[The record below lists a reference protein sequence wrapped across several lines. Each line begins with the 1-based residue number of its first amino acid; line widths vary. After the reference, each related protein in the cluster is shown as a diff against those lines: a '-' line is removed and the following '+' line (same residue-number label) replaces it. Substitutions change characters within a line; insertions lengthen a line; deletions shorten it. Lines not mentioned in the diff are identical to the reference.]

1 VTYDRAVLKIVLFD
15 LDGTLVE
22 ERSAAAAAVVEWAA
36 EYGVTGPDVATR
48 WAAVSEK
55 HYRRFQRRELT
66 FPEQRRR
73 RVREFLAV
81 DVSDAEA
88 DAMFEGYVWRYEAGW
103 TVYADAVPGLRA
115 VREAGLRAVV
125 LTNGNGDHQRS
136 KLDRLALTDEIDEL
150 IAGDTLP
157 VGKPDPRAFA
167 HALERLGA
175 DKHDVVMV
183 GNSLEND
190 IRGAQAVGIDA
201 VLVDRDDAQPDADVP
216 RVRELT
222 QLLDVLRR
230 SARRLS

>member
-1 VTYDRAVLKIVLFD
+1 MLKTVLFD

-22 ERSAAAAAVVEWAA
+22 ERAAAAAAVVEWAA
-36 EYGVTGPDVATR
+36 EYGVTGPDVVTR

-81 DVSDAEA
+81 DASDAEA

-115 VREAGLRAVV
+115 VRADGLRAVV
-125 LTNGNGDHQRS
+125 LTNGNGDHQRM
-136 KLDRLALTDEIDEL
+136 KLDRLGLTDEIDEL
-150 IAGDTLP
+150 ISGDTLP

-167 HALERLGA
+167 HALERLA
-175 DKHDVVMV
+175 AEPHDVVMV
-183 GNSLEND
+183 GDSLEND
-190 IRGAQAVGIDA
+190 IRGAQSVGIPA
-201 VLVDRDDAQPDADVP
+201 VLVDRHDAQPGADVP

-222 QLLDVLRR
+222 QVLDVVRR
-230 SARRLS
+230 

>member
-1 VTYDRAVLKIVLFD
+1 MTYDRAVLKIVLFD

-103 TVYADAVPGLRA
+103 TVYADAVQGLRA

-216 RVRELT
+216 RVQELT

>member
-1 VTYDRAVLKIVLFD
+1 MLKIVLFD

-216 RVRELT
+216 RVQELT